1 MVKKLAS
8 KLDKLEAEAT
18 TLIGSGIGRMT
29 VYGIVDMQLNVI
41 RKWTRSGK
49 QFALCDGEPDL
60 LIPEKLEPL
69 LLKQKKYKIVYGGR
83 GGAKSI
89 TVMDILAAEAKDFG
103 SSVMCFREV
112 QKSLKESVFKGLK
125 GEIRRLGF
133 DGFKPIESQGE
144 IRHSNGA
151 LFSFWGLNT
160 NLANMKSLYGYKRFW
175 TEEAETIS
183 QESLDVMGPTLRGLD
198 DAEMWFTFNPKSSEN
213 PISKTFLLPFM
224 DALLRDGYYEDDYH
238 LIIKVGYQD
247 NPWFMADKA
256 LRDEL
261 EKDRHKVSIGHMR
274 QSKFDWIW
282 NGEFNDDID
291 DAIIPADWFDACVD
305 AHIKLGFKPKGQ
317 IVVSH
322 DPSDTGPDPK
332 GLCVRHGAVITEV
345 MENEIGDANSGCDWA
360 TSIAIEQRADVFIW
374 DCDGMGVALNRQVNQ
389 SLDGK
394 GVNAVM
400 FKGSQ
405 SPDFP
410 TQIYQ
415 GEGSDTAHP
424 KRNEDVFKNK
434 RAQYYW
440 WLRDRMYNTYR
451 AVSTGE
457 YIDPDEMVSFS
468 SSIKHLA
475 KLRAELCR
483 IPRVYNG
490 VGTIQIMTKSDM
502 RSKLKMPSPNLA
514 DAVMMSMT
522 KHVKM
527 SRNQAKHIP
536 RPIQPVRM
544 PR

>member
-1 MVKKLAS
+1 MVKKLTS
-8 KLDKLEAEAT
+8 KLDRLEAEAT
-18 TLIGSGIGRMT
+18 SKFGSGVNRMT
-29 VYGIVDMQLNVI
+29 VYGVVDMELNVI
-41 RKWTRSGK
+41 RKWTRHGK
-49 QFALCDGEPDL
+49 EFVEADGEPDIL
-60 LIPEKLEPL
+60 VPIKLEPML
-69 LLKQKKYKIVYGGR
+69 LTKKKYKIAYGGR
-83 GGAKSI
+83 GGGKSI
-89 TVMDILAAEAKDFG
+89 TVMDLLSAEAKDFG

-133 DGFKPIESQGE
+133 EGFKPIESQGE

-213 PISKTFLLPFM
+213 PISKSFILPFQ

-247 NPWFMADKA
+247 NPWFMKDKT

-261 EKDRHKVSIGHMR
+261 EKDRQKVRMGHMK

-305 AHIKLGFKPKGQ
+305 AHVKLGFKPKGQ

-332 GLCVRHGAVITEV
+332 GLCLRHGAVILDV
-345 MENEIGDANSGCDWA
+345 MENEVGDANAGCDWA
-360 TSIAIEQRADVFIW
+360 TSYAIEKSADVFTW
-374 DCDGMGVALNRQVNQ
+374 DCDGMGVALNRQVNEAL
-389 SLDGK
+389 SGK
-394 GVNAVM
+394 HMDMVM
-400 FKGSQ
+400 FKGSMA
-405 SPDFP
+405 PEFP

-415 GEGSDTAHP
+415 GEKSETAQA
-424 KRNEDVFKNK
+424 KRNEDVFKNR

-440 WLRDRMYNTYR
+440 MLRDRMYNTYR
-451 AVSTGE
+451 AVTGGE
-457 YIDPDEMVSFS
+457 YIDPDEMISFS
-468 SSIKHLA
+468 SEIKHLA

-490 VGTIQIMTKSDM
+490 VGTIQIMTKADM
-502 RSKLKMPSPNLA
+502 KAKLKIPSPNLA

-522 KHVKM
+522 KHVRM
-527 SRNQAKHIP
+527 NNTQARYIP
-536 RPIQPVRM
+536 RPISPVR
-544 PR
+544 R

>member
-1 MVKKLAS
+1 MAKKLAS
-8 KLDKLEAEAT
+8 KLDRLEAEAT
-18 TLIGSGIGRMT
+18 TLLGSGVGKMT
-29 VYGIVDMQLNVI
+29 VYGIVDMNLNIV
-41 RKWTRSGK
+41 RKWIRQGNSFIESSEDATV
-49 QFALCDGEPDL
+49 

-69 LLKQKKYKIVYGGR
+69 LLKRKKYKVIYGGR
-83 GGAKSI
+83 GGGKSI
-89 TVMDILAAEAKDFG
+89 AVMDLLAAESKDYG

-133 DGFKPIESQGE
+133 EGFRVVESQGE
-144 IRHSNGA
+144 IRHANGA

-183 QESLDVMGPTLRGLD
+183 QESLDTMGPTLRGID

-213 PISKTFLLPFM
+213 PISKAFIVPFQ

-238 LIIKVGYQD
+238 LIIKVGYND
-247 NPWFMADKA
+247 NPWFMNDKT

-261 EKDRHKVSIGHMR
+261 EKDRQKVKAGHMR

-282 NGEFNDDID
+282 NGEFSDDVD
-291 DAIIPADWFDACVD
+291 DAIIPSDWFDACVD

-317 IVVSH
+317 IVVAH

-332 GLCVRHGAVITEV
+332 GLCIRHGSVIMDV
-345 MENEIGDANSGCDWA
+345 IENDTGDANAGCDWA
-360 TSIAIEQRADVFIW
+360 TNIAIEKNADVFTW
-374 DCDGMGVALNRQVNQ
+374 DCDGMGVALNKQVNE
-389 SLDGK
+389 SISGK
-394 GVNAVM
+394 HMDMVM
-400 FKGSQ
+400 FKGSH

-415 GEGSDTAHP
+415 GEKSETARP

-440 WLRDRMYNTYR
+440 WLRDRMYATYR
-451 AVSTGE
+451 AVKDGE
-457 YIDPDEMVSFS
+457 YVDPDDMLSFS
-468 SSIKHLA
+468 SEIRHLS

-490 VGTIQIMTKSDM
+490 SGTIQIMTKADM
-502 RSKLKMPSPNLA
+502 KNKLKIPSPNLA
-514 DAVMMSMT
+514 DSVMMSLT
-522 KHVKM
+522 KHVKLD
-527 SRNQAKHIP
+527 NKQNKYVP
-536 RPIQPVRM
+536 RPIAPVR
-544 PR
+544 RR